1 MHAEEGWHSSEEL
14 FQNALEFAPFGM
26 CLTSLDGVFLRVNPT
41 LSRMLGRQEEE
52 LLAMSWPS
60 LTHPDDLAVSQS
72 AERDL
77 VDGKVPS
84 VEFEK
89 RYVHRDG
96 NIIWVR
102 VRDFLAKNSQGV
114 STGFVT
120 HIEDITERRRAAEEL
135 RRAKEAAEGASLAKS
150 EFLANMSHEIR
161 TPMNGI
167 LGTTELALASELDA
181 QQREWLGMAHDCA
194 ESLMAILNDIL
205 DLSKIESGRLE
216 LETEPLH
223 IRREIQRAVNIV
235 LPIASRKGLAV
246 EAMVEPDVPE
256 CVLGDSVRLRQ
267 VLVNL
272 LGNAVKFTR
281 SGLVKVRARSE
292 SRGDALCLYFSV
304 TDTGIGIPAAE
315 QAAIFE
321 PFRQADNSIVRS
333 YGGTGLGLSICN
345 RLVGLMGGQ
354 IGVES
359 EYGAGS
365 TFWFTVRMEHAQ
377 AADADELDSGPDE
390 RTAPAGRP
398 LRILLAEDNGVN
410 RMVVERLLAKHGHSV
425 HAVENGRDAVAAAAG
440 ETYDVI
446 LMDVQMPVMDGLEAT
461 AAIRHMQSS
470 TASRVP
476 IIALTAHAMQGDRE
490 RFLASG
496 MDAHVSKPIRIQE
509 LLNSI
514 EGLVSSAQV
523 RK

>member
-1 MHAEEGWHSSEEL
+1 MLLTESPILDGAGRMVGTSTIAHDISDLMHAEEGWHSSEEL

-345 RLVGLMGGQ
+345 RLVGLMGGW
-354 IGVES
+354 IGRRERIWRGQHVLVH
-359 EYGAGS
+359 GANGARPGS
-365 TFWFTVRMEHAQ
+365 RRRRTGLGTGRAHG
-377 AADADELDSGPDE
+377 SGGTPP
-390 RTAPAGRP
+390 AHPAGRGQRGEPDGSRTVVGETRP
-398 LRILLAEDNGVN
+398 LRAC
-410 RMVVERLLAKHGHSV
+410 
-425 HAVENGRDAVAAAAG
+425 GRKRPRRRG
-440 ETYDVI
+440 
-446 LMDVQMPVMDGLEAT
+446 
-461 AAIRHMQSS
+461 RCC
-470 TASRVP
+470 R
-476 IIALTAHAMQGDRE
+476 
-490 RFLASG
+490 
-496 MDAHVSKPIRIQE
+496 
-509 LLNSI
+509 
-514 EGLVSSAQV
+514 
-523 RK
+523 

>member
-1 MHAEEGWHSSEEL
+1 
-14 FQNALEFAPFGM
+14 
-26 CLTSLDGVFLRVNPT
+26 
-41 LSRMLGRQEEE
+41 
-52 LLAMSWPS
+52 
-60 LTHPDDLAVSQS
+60 
-72 AERDL
+72 
-77 VDGKVPS
+77 
-84 VEFEK
+84 
-89 RYVHRDG
+89 
-96 NIIWVR
+96 
-102 VRDFLAKNSQGV
+102 
-114 STGFVT
+114 
-120 HIEDITERRRAAEEL
+120 
-135 RRAKEAAEGASLAKS
+135 
-150 EFLANMSHEIR
+150 
-161 TPMNGI
+161 
-167 LGTTELALASELDA
+167 
-181 QQREWLGMAHDCA
+181 MAHDCA

-390 RTAPAGRP
+390 RTAPGGRP
-398 LRILLAEDNGVN
+398 C
-410 RMVVERLLAKHGHSV
+410 
-425 HAVENGRDAVAAAAG
+425 
-440 ETYDVI
+440 
-446 LMDVQMPVMDGLEAT
+446 
-461 AAIRHMQSS
+461 
-470 TASRVP
+470 ASCWPR
-476 IIALTAHAMQGDRE
+476 TTG
-490 RFLASG
+490 
-496 MDAHVSKPIRIQE
+496 
-509 LLNSI
+509 
-514 EGLVSSAQV
+514 
-523 RK
+523 